1 MKRAAVVVGLCLAG
15 CSHAPPPI
23 KETASAP
30 VAAPAPPPKPEAD
43 DEIKVSGTLGSLND
57 EEVAGPFQR
66 RWDDIT
72 ACFTNA
78 KNKLWYL
85 GGKVELKFRITHSG
99 DIKNVFVS
107 SSNIGNW
114 EVERCILAIG
124 KDLHFSHPHGGSEAE
139 FSYPIEFHGKAA
151 VATWDADRV
160 APALRK
166 VKPRKDVSECKQKA
180 PNGLPSSLN
189 MTLYVAPGGKVTS
202 AGLAADA
209 PIDDGFGACLVGRA
223 HAWRLDDPLG
233 KIAKATV
240 QMTD

>member
-1 MKRAAVVVGLCLAG
+1 MKLWVASCVLWVG
-15 CSHAPPPI
+15 CSHAPPP
-23 KETASAP
+23 KQETAPAP
-30 VAAPAPPPKPEAD
+30 VAAAPAPAPKADAD
-43 DEIKVSGTLGSLND
+43 DEIKVSGVLGSLND

-78 KNKLWYL
+78 KTKLWYL
-85 GGKVELKFRITHSG
+85 GGKVELKFRILHTG
-99 DIKNVFVS
+99 EPKNVFVS
-107 SSNIGNW
+107 SSNIGSW

-124 KDLHFSHPHGGSEAE
+124 KDLHFSHPHGGNEAE

-151 VATWDADRV
+151 VATWDSDKV
-160 APALRK
+160 APHLKKA
-166 VKPRKDVSECKQKA
+166 KPRKDVSECKQKSA
-180 PNGLPSSLN
+180 NGMPSSLQV
-189 MTLYVAPGGKVTS
+189 TLYVAPGGKVTS

-209 PIDDGFGACLVGRA
+209 PIDDGFGACLVERA

-240 QMTD
+240 QMSD